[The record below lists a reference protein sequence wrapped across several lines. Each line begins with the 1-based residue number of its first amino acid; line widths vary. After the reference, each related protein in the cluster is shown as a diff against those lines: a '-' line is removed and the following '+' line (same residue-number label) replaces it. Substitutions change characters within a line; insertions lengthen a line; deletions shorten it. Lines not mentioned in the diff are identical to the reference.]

1 MERFGALV
9 VGGLGVAAVGLHALL
24 EPASM
29 LLLGVHLL
37 AWLLATAVTLHL
49 TRQIGIISGAVRR
62 ARAAIDLLDDAVVV
76 VDAGHHRIVYANQEA
91 ARLAGRLVTAVIGMR
106 LFDAG
111 PWPQV
116 EELMG
121 LVDGDREFAMTERAD
136 RRYRIAATR
145 VVWEGERAYVV
156 RARDITDKELAQRDL
171 AVRERR
177 FRTLAENVAGVVY
190 RLRVHPE
197 FELEFVNDHL
207 RTVLGY
213 QPTEWFLDPGMLAR
227 IARPA
232 HRASVDLEGAEHVY
246 GSDGVHSYE
255 VQHADGQWLWVEDHH
270 TTEHDQEGRLVAV
283 QGIIFDI
290 TAKWE
295 TEQQLGEALRKHE
308 VAAETMHRTARVE
321 QTLLQSVSHELRTPM
336 TAALGFARM
345 LAKQPEAMNPA
356 QQEKLLERLVVNIER
371 IEGLVN
377 RMLEFDRFSR
387 GEGRISR
394 SLERLDEVAQSAIE
408 RVDLEG
414 RTLTSDL
421 QLVMA
426 LVDRRRIEHAVE
438 ALLDNAVL
446 HTAPGTTVRVAV
458 TGSGDT
464 ARIVVEDDGPGVDPV
479 VAEHVFAPFTQG
491 PASKDIANPGVG
503 LGLAMVQVSARLH
516 GGDVRHE
523 PVRPHGARFVIELP
537 VAAGQEPANGD
548 VRGAGLAPP
557 FDTVQ
562 AATRRD

>member
-9 VGGLGVAAVGLHALL
+9 VGGLGAVAVGLHARL
-24 EPASM
+24 EPSSM
-29 LLLGVHLL
+29 LLLGVHLF
-37 AWLLATAVTLHL
+37 AWLFATALTFHL

-91 ARLAGRLVTAVIGMR
+91 AKLAGRLVTAVIGMR

-111 PWPQV
+111 PWPPV
-116 EELMG
+116 EELMA
-121 LVDGDREFAMTERAD
+121 LVDGEREFAMTQRAGT
-136 RRYRIAATR
+136 RYRIAATR

-190 RLRVHPE
+190 RLRLQPE
-197 FELEFVNDHL
+197 LELEFVNDHL
-207 RTVLGY
+207 RTILGY
-213 QPTEWFLDPGMLAR
+213 QPAEWFLDPELLTR
-227 IARPA
+227 ITRPA
-232 HRASVDLEGAEHVY
+232 HRDALDLQGDNHVY
-246 GSDGVHSYE
+246 GTEGVYSYE
-255 VQHADGQWLWVEDHH
+255 IRHADGQWLWVEDHH
-270 TTEHDQEGRLVAV
+270 TPERDEDGELVAV

-308 VAAETMHRTARVE
+308 VAAETMHRTAQVE

-371 IEGLVN
+371 IEGLVT

-387 GEGRISR
+387 GEGEISR
-394 SLERLDEVAQSAIE
+394 TLERLDEVAQTAID

-414 RTLTSDL
+414 RTLTADL

-426 LVDRRRIEHAVE
+426 LVDRRRVEHAIE

-446 HTAPGTTVRVAV
+446 HTPPDTVVRVTV
-458 TGSGDT
+458 TGSDTT
-464 ARIVVEDDGPGVDPV
+464 ARIVVEDDGPGVAES

-516 GGDVRHE
+516 GGNAHHE
-523 PVRPHGARFVIELP
+523 HVRPRGARFVVELP
-537 VAAGQEPANGD
+537 VAAGRRAAVGHGQGALRHGGVDPAE
-548 VRGAGLAPP
+548 
-557 FDTVQ
+557 
-562 AATRRD
+562 ATLGQD